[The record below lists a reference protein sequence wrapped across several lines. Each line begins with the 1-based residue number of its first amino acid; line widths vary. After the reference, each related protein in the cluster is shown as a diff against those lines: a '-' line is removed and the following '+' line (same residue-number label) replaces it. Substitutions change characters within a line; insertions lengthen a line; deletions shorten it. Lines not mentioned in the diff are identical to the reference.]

1 MPEWLDILLK
11 ILFIPIILWPI
22 TFFILAIFLMERSIK
37 KHEKERKESLLNL
50 AKTKNLRYSDKLSS
64 LPLTTIEHSLFNPK
78 INKIE
83 NLNILS
89 GLAESIEF
97 FIVDQRFKQ
106 HKNTKFAC
114 ACILKKDF
122 LDFPMF
128 SLEKKPP
135 NFEALK
141 RNFAIEVKDIID
153 DPVFTSKIYV
163 NGNESEINSFF
174 DERIKNIFLKRIL
187 PEYKYSAFKDCFIV
201 FLNKRISP
209 IELMK
214 MQNHSIQLLKSLINN
229 EE

>member
-50 AKTKNLRYSDKLSS
+50 AKTKNLKYSDKLSS

-89 GLAESIEF
+89 GLAEGIEF

-122 LDFPMF
+122 LDFPMTLRDDNLYHF
-128 SLEKKPP
+128 LAMLTP
-135 NFEALK
+135 ALG
-141 RNFAIEVKDIID
+141 F
-153 DPVFTSKIYV
+153 KIYQPKV
-163 NGNESEINSFF
+163 YTARYLLVVLVPCIPFAPHC
-174 DERIKNIFLKRIL
+174 RIAYVGVVDQIL
-187 PEYKYSAFKDCFIV
+187 MMVFIYIYQ
-201 FLNKRISP
+201 R
-209 IELMK
+209 M
-214 MQNHSIQLLKSLINN
+214 
-229 EE
+229 

>member
-22 TFFILAIFLMERSIK
+22 TFFILVIFLMERSIK
-37 KHEKERKESLLNL
+37 KYEKDRKESLLNL
-50 AKTKNLRYSDKLSS
+50 AKTKNLKYSDKLSS

-89 GLAESIEF
+89 GLAEGIEF

-153 DPVFTSKIYV
+153 DPVFTSKISV
-163 NGNESEINSFF
+163 NGDESEINSFF